1 MKKLLI
7 KLAAFEAAFFLVL
20 APLVAVA
27 QSYPTPTFSSLTL
40 QNPLAVSSGGTGTT
54 TSTGTG
60 SVVRGTSPTIASPTI
75 TGGFTATGL
84 VTLPSLAVQAANT
97 VVANVTGSSAS
108 PSAFAMP
115 GCSSST
121 SALQWT
127 SGTGFTCYGSSAS
140 LTGATFTG
148 ALGASFN
155 SASFTL
161 NDAGGAGFP
170 ALFINKAGVN
180 VWAFTNNS
188 SSGLFT
194 LNRYVSGT
202 LTDSPIS
209 VSNSTGVVTFT
220 DGITSNAP
228 AIVSYNS
235 PVLALNDSG
244 GAGKGYMQFQKSGT
258 AAWNIGN
265 ASSASNQLG
274 IDRYVSGSYV
284 DTPFTISNTTGV
296 VSMSDGMTAA
306 GGINSTPIGA
316 TTPAAGTF
324 TFVGV
329 PTLVSGATQFTLGAD
344 PGQGGSVL
352 WNSALSRIGG
362 NLTLD
367 ANLGNNSNDEFLT
380 VIEANQQAT
389 SMITLTTTA
398 STSTSSNVLTFSSV
412 PSTIKIGMAISDST
426 SVNAIQQLFVTAT
439 TATTVTMSGTPLSTV
454 GSGDTIVFGF
464 QNFKGPL
471 YLGANCFDS
480 STWQFTRACNA
491 LTSYTTIQN
500 GVTHGYAE
508 GTVVMAD
515 AVGTGD
521 GLMIAG
527 EFDIG
532 PQANPNSNHCDQS
545 GLSNCHTNFWVAN
558 FGTVRGSWMLDS
570 AAGGPGWNN
579 GLALRN
585 IAAGGLAVQIPN
597 NTVIASTDSTGATI
611 YNLIY
616 AGTDNNVHV
625 GTGASSIAAD
635 APLNVGVYGIIGT
648 QDGSSA
654 AADRVGEKLSHST
667 TGTSMSTGTTING
680 DSLPLTAGDW
690 DVQAIGRCNASSASV
705 QTCAVGVSQTSAT
718 FGSFGSFS
726 NANPQMAAGTTTTSN
741 YAITTPRVPITVGSP
756 TTVYCV
762 MAAQFSSGSMTGDCA
777 LQARR
782 VR

>member
-60 SVVRGTSPTIASPTI
+60 SVVRGTNPTIAGAS
-75 TGGFTATGL
+75 FSAGL
-84 VTLPSLAVQAANT
+84 GINYSNPSI
-97 VVANVTGSSAS
+97 
-108 PSAFAMP
+108 AFND
-115 GCSSST
+115 
-121 SALQWT
+121 T
-127 SGTGFTCYGSSAS
+127 SGTGKSQ
-140 LTGATFTG
+140 
-148 ALGASFN
+148 
-155 SASFTL
+155 
-161 NDAGGAGFP
+161 
-170 ALFINKAGVN
+170 ALFESNGTVQ
-180 VWAFTNNS
+180 WAIDNIS
-188 SSGLFT
+188 SSGKFGVD
-194 LNRYVSGT
+194 RYVSGSYVDT
-202 LTDSPIS
+202 PFAI
-209 VSNSTGVVTFT
+209 SNSTGVVTFA
-220 DGITSNAP
+220 DGITANAP

-284 DTPFTISNTTGV
+284 DTPLTISNTTGV
-296 VSMSDGMTAA
+296 VSMSDGLTAA

-654 AADRVGEKLSHST
+654 AADRVGEKPSHST

-690 DVQAIGRCNASSASV
+690 DVQAIGRCNASFASV

>member
-1 MKKLLI
+1 MLDAAFHAPGDDDAGLGEIASDSGADDGGYRLEQRWRRVDFLIGQIDPQKALSGGLFLFVRAMKKLLI
-7 KLAAFEAAFFLVL
+7 IALALPAIVF
-20 APLVAVA
+20 A
-27 QSYPTPTFSSLTL
+27 QTYPAPTFSSLTL
-40 QNPLAVSSGGTGTT
+40 QNPLTAANGGTGST
-54 TSTGTG
+54 TSTGNG
-60 SVVRGTSPTIASPTI
+60 SVVLSNSPSLTTPNLGTPSAVTLTNGTGLPVSTGISGLGSGVAAGLASSATGSGGPVLSTSPTIASPTI
-75 TGGFTATGL
+75 TGATISGG
-84 VTLPSLAVQAANT
+84 T
-97 VVANVTGSSAS
+97 VSAS
-108 PSAFAMP
+108 
-115 GCSSST
+115 T
-121 SALQWT
+121 IT
-127 SGTGFTCYGSSAS
+127 
-140 LTGATFTG
+140 
-148 ALGASFN
+148 
-155 SASFTL
+155 
-161 NDAGGAGFP
+161 GGA
-170 ALFINKAGVN
+170 INN
-180 VWAFTNNS
+180 
-188 SSGLFT
+188 
-194 LNRYVSGT
+194 
-202 LTDSPIS
+202 
-209 VSNSTGVVTFT
+209 
-220 DGITSNAP
+220 
-228 AIVSYNS
+228 
-235 PVLALNDSG
+235 
-244 GAGKGYMQFQKSGT
+244 
-258 AAWNIGN
+258 
-265 ASSASNQLG
+265 
-274 IDRYVSGSYV
+274 
-284 DTPFTISNTTGV
+284 
-296 VSMSDGMTAA
+296 
-306 GGINSTPIGA
+306 TPIGA
-316 TTPAAGTF
+316 ITPAAGTF
-324 TFVGV
+324 SFVGI
-329 PTLVSGATQFTLGAD
+329 PALVSGATQFTLGVD
-344 PGQGGSVL
+344 PAQGGSVL

-426 SVNAIQQLFVTAT
+426 SVNAIQQLFVTAKT
-439 TATTVTMSGTPLSTV
+439 STTVTMSGTPLSTV

-532 PQANPNSNHCDQS
+532 PQANSNSNHCDQS

-625 GTGASSIAAD
+625 GTGATSIAAD
-635 APLNVGVYGIIGT
+635 APLNVGTYGIVAT
-648 QDGSSA
+648 QNGSSA
-654 AADRVGEKLSHST
+654 ASGRVGEKAAHST
-667 TGTSMSTGTTING
+667 TGTSMTTAVTING
-680 DSLPLTAGDW
+680 DSLSLGAGDW
-690 DVQAIGRCNASSASV
+690 DVWAVGRCNASSASV
-705 QTCAVGVSQTSAT
+705 QTCAVGLSQTSAT
-718 FGSFGSFS
+718 FGSFGTFA
-726 NANPQMAAGTTTTSN
+726 NANPGMAAGSTTTSN
-741 YAITTPRVPITVGSP
+741 YTIAAPVVPITTGSS

-762 MAAQFSSGSMTGDCA
+762 MSAQFSSGTMTGDCA
-777 LQARR
+777 LEARR

>member
-20 APLVAVA
+20 APLVALA

-84 VTLPSLAVQAANT
+84 VTLPSLAAQAANT

-108 PSAFAMP
+108 PAAFAMP
-115 GCSSST
+115 SCSSST

-127 SGTGFTCYGSSAS
+127 SGTGFVCGSGFANLS
-140 LTGATFTG
+140 GATFTG
-148 ALGASFN
+148 NLTVSNGLPAISLNDTTNTDSSSINFNKGGTTIWGIVANSSNSSFN
-155 SASFTL
+155 
-161 NDAGGAGFP
+161 
-170 ALFINKAGVN
+170 
-180 VWAFTNNS
+180 
-188 SSGLFT
+188 
-194 LNRYVSGT
+194 LNR
-202 LTDSPIS
+202 
-209 VSNSTGVVTFT
+209 VV
-220 DGITSNAP
+220 G
-228 AIVSYNS
+228 
-235 PVLALNDSG
+235 
-244 GAGKGYMQFQKSGT
+244 
-258 AAWNIGN
+258 
-265 ASSASNQLG
+265 
-274 IDRYVSGSYV
+274 GSYA

-296 VSMSDGMTAA
+296 VSMSDGLTAA
-306 GGINSTPIGA
+306 GGINNTPIGA

-329 PTLVSGATQFTLGAD
+329 PSLVSGATQFTLGAD

-362 NLTLD
+362 NLTLNS
-367 ANLGNNSNDEFLT
+367 NLGNNSNDEFLT

-389 SMITLTTTA
+389 SLITLTTTA

-412 PSTIKIGMAISDST
+412 PATIKVGMAISDST

-471 YLGANCFDS
+471 YLGANCFDT
-480 STWQFTRACNA
+480 STYQFTRACNA
-491 LTSYTTIQN
+491 LTSFTTIQN
-500 GVTHGYAE
+500 GVTNGYAE
-508 GTVVMAD
+508 GAVMTVNGT
-515 AVGTGD
+515 GTGD

-532 PQANPNSNHCDQS
+532 PNVSSNSAHCDQS
-545 GLSNCHTNFWVAN
+545 GISNCHTNLWLAN
-558 FGTVRGSWMLDS
+558 FGAVRGSWMLDTAS
-570 AAGGPGWNN
+570 GGQGWNN

-585 IAAGGLAVQIPN
+585 IAAGGLAVQVPN
-597 NTVIASTDSTGATI
+597 NTVIASTNASGSTI
-611 YNLIY
+611 YNLIF
-616 AGTDNNVHV
+616 AGTDNSVHV
-625 GTGASSIAAD
+625 GSNATSVAMD
-635 APLNVGVYGIIGT
+635 APLNVGSGGIVGV

-654 AADRVGEKLSHST
+654 AADRVGEYPTPSNL
-667 TGTSMSTGTTING
+667 TGVSLTSGTAANVA
-680 DSLPLTAGDW
+680 SASLTAGDW
-690 DVQAIGRCNASSASV
+690 DVQCTTVFSPNSSTSISAYG
-705 QTCAVGVSQTSAT
+705 TGVSTTSAT
-718 FGSFGSFS
+718 YGAGGTYQSIGTGSF
-726 NANPQMAAGTTTTSN
+726 TT
-741 YAITTPRVPITVGSP
+741 
-756 TTVYCV
+756 
-762 MAAQFSSGSMTGDCA
+762 SGSMAITSPMVRQNLSSTTTLYCVASSVFSTSTMTASGY
-777 LQARR
+777 LRARR